1 MILSIDIGVR
11 NLSMCIM
18 SCTNKTDLGTYKI
31 HLWEDYNTLEA
42 DTHICT
48 GIQKSGKL
56 CGKKGSY
63 KRQVDLDTSNEDVV
77 RQGTVYSCKTH
88 FPKDTPIKKEHIF
101 KPKLIKDYLLQ
112 DLVTI
117 ILKKMQEIYTTNKE
131 LFNSLSSI
139 IIELQPTLNPRMKLV
154 SHVLYGKLV
163 EIYMDRNNQ
172 PTIRFIRASNK
183 LKAYTGPEI
192 KCALKGKY
200 AQRKWLSVQY
210 TRYFLEN
217 KFSKEQ
223 KEIWLNNFLTCG
235 KADDRS
241 DTALMAIN
249 GLYGIP
255 KKQIRNKN
263 GSEIK

>member
-18 SCTNKTDLGTYKI
+18 SCTNKTDLCTYKI

-48 GIQKSGKL
+48 GIQKSGKQ
-56 CGKKGSY
+56 CGKKCSY
-63 KRQVDLDTSNEDVV
+63 QYKTNN
-77 RQGTVYSCKTH
+77 TIIYSCKTH

-117 ILKKMQEIYTTNKE
+117 ILKKMQEIYTINKD
-131 LFNSLSSI
+131 LFDRLSSI

-163 EIYMDRNNQ
+163 EMYMDKPNQ

-183 LKAYTGPEI
+183 LKSYTGPEI

-217 KFSKEQ
+217 KFNTFQ
-223 KEIWLNNFLTCG
+223 KEIWLNNFITCG

-241 DTALMAIN
+241 DTFLMAIN
-249 GLYGIP
+249 GLHGIP
-255 KKQIRNKN
+255 KKQTRNKN

>member
-1 MILSIDIGVR
+1 MILSIDIGIR

-31 HLWEDYNTLEA
+31 HLWEDYNTLET

-48 GIQKSGKL
+48 GIQKSGKE
-56 CGKKGSY
+56 CGKKCGY
-63 KRQVDLDTSNEDVV
+63 KRKADLDENNI
-77 RQGTVYSCKTH
+77 VYSCKTH
-88 FPKDTPIKKEHIF
+88 FPKDIPIKKENIF

-117 ILKKMQEIYTTNKE
+117 ILKKMQEIYTINKE
-131 LFNSLSSI
+131 LFDTLSSI
-139 IIELQPTLNPRMKLV
+139 VIELQPTLNPRMKLV

-163 EIYMDRNNQ
+163 EMYMDRTDQ

-183 LKAYTGPEI
+183 LKSYTGPEI
-192 KCALKGKY
+192 KCTLKGKY
-200 AQRKWLSVQY
+200 AQRKWLSIQY

-217 KFSKEQ
+217 KFNKEQ
-223 KEIWLNNFLTCG
+223 KEIWLTLFESNTI
-235 KADDRS
+235 KADLG
-241 DTALMAIN
+241 DTFLMAIN

-255 KKQIRNKN
+255 KKQTRNKN